1 MFSTT
6 TGLSRNSGN
15 DGNRWTALNFRRQSL
30 IIPKVLLSLHG
41 ISIRIAMY
49 KQIIRPLLFSLNP
62 ETAHNLTFFALK
74 ALRYIPLA
82 RPLVRMIYSR
92 KTPDLEREVFGL
104 KFRNPVGLA
113 GGLDKNGEFYND
125 LGNFGFGFV
134 EIGSLTPE
142 PQPGN
147 PKPRLFRVV
156 KDRAIINRM
165 GINNKGIRNAVENL
179 KRMKPDV
186 LVAGNISKNTSSINE
201 DAVKDYESAFAL
213 LYDFVDMF
221 VLNISCPNVSG
232 LSALQDVS
240 FLSEIVDKLL
250 NLRMY
255 FDEYRPILIKVS
267 PDISHQQLD
276 EIIDYS
282 LMSGVDGIVAGNTTR
297 SREGLTLPQEKI
309 DEIGNGGMS
318 GAPLFRKNLELVRY
332 IHEQSRGKLPIIGV
346 GGIMSG
352 EQARQMLDA
361 GASLVEIYSGFIYEG
376 PSLVR
381 KINKYLQK

>member
-1 MFSTT
+1 
-6 TGLSRNSGN
+6 
-15 DGNRWTALNFRRQSL
+15 
-30 IIPKVLLSLHG
+30 
-41 ISIRIAMY
+41 MY

-82 RPLVRMIYSR
+82 RPFVRMIYSR

-125 LGNFGFGFV
+125 LGNFGFSFV

>member
-1 MFSTT
+1 M
-6 TGLSRNSGN
+6 
-15 DGNRWTALNFRRQSL
+15 
-30 IIPKVLLSLHG
+30 HG